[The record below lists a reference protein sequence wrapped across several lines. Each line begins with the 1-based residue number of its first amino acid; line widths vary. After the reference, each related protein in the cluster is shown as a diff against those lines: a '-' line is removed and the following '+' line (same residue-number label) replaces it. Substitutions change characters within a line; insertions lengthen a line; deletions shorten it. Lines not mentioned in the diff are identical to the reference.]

1 MSVDTCSNPAV
12 YWIIIVPGF
21 TGQKN
26 KRAVKEENRFWQR
39 QITKQVNRQINWQSG
54 RLVHSN
60 KHEYLYCMD
69 NDMVLEM
76 KAETMQIALTLCS
89 YHDDQ
94 PPELGGKSQERSA
107 GGRGGTR
114 ELYVS
119 WFYSFPSV
127 PWNLSQRAGRSS
139 VVQSWLQWKA

>member
-1 MSVDTCSNPAV
+1 MSVDTCGNPAV
-12 YWIIIVPGF
+12 CGIITGLGL

-26 KRAVKEENRFWQR
+26 KRAVKEENWQR

-54 RLVHSN
+54 RLEHSN

-94 PPELGGKSQERSA
+94 PPEVGGKSQERSA

-114 ELYVS
+114 ELCVLVLQCSMY
-119 WFYSFPSV
+119 P
-127 PWNLSQRAGRSS
+127 LTARRSS
-139 VVQSWLQWKA
+139 RCCAIMVPMEGFL

>member
-1 MSVDTCSNPAV
+1 
-12 YWIIIVPGF
+12 
-21 TGQKN
+21 
-26 KRAVKEENRFWQR
+26 
-39 QITKQVNRQINWQSG
+39 
-54 RLVHSN
+54 
-60 KHEYLYCMD
+60 MD

-107 GGRGGTR
+107 GGRGGTG

-119 WFYSFPSV
+119 WFSSFPSLPRILAQHAQVV
-127 PWNLSQRAGRSS
+127 PVLCSTRKLNLRDGVTTKKLKKLLSETFNI
-139 VVQSWLQWKA
+139 KAAHRFNTPPYF